1 MSTLSH
7 NRWSSAGMLLG
18 ALALLLSIIH
28 FTAGPFSNPPPTLEG
43 FVAEKVSAVKK
54 GVIAGLKGEEPQKA
68 SAAREPDIDSIV
80 DSAGIGLA
88 VVALL
93 CAFLGGMRKENRFS
107 VSGALLFGGGTLA
120 FHAVLFGIAV
130 VCAILLLLIILS
142 LLGGSPV

>member
-1 MSTLSH
+1 
-7 NRWSSAGMLLG
+7 MLLG

-28 FTAGPFSNPPPTLEG
+28 FTTGPFSAPPTLEG
-43 FVAEKVSAVKK
+43 YVAEKVSAVKR
-54 GVIAGLKGEEPQKA
+54 GVIAGLKGEEPQRA
-68 SAAREPDIDSIV
+68 TAARGPDIDSVVDNATIV
-80 DSAGIGLA
+80 VA

-93 CAFLGGMRKENRFS
+93 CALVGGMRKENRFS